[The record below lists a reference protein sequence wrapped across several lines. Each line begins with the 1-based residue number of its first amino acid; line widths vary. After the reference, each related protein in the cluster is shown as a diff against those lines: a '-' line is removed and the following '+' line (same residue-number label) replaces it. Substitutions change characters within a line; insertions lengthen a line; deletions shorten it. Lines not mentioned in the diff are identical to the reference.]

1 MIQAVI
7 LVIDATHKRLSLGVK
22 QLQPDSWETWF
33 QKHNV
38 NEPVRG
44 KVLRLTGFGAFVE
57 LAEGVEGLCHFS
69 EVPGWSG
76 RKTDAPPLTPGQEVE
91 FRIIRMNEAERKIGL
106 SMRAHAEAE
115 ERSRLDEYQK
125 RAASFASGLATSGPE
140 EYELDP
146 K

>member
-1 MIQAVI
+1 
-7 LVIDATHKRLSLGVK
+7 
-22 QLQPDSWETWF
+22 
-33 QKHNV
+33 V

-44 KVLRLTGFGAFVE
+44 KVLRLTGFGAFIE

-76 RKTDAPPLTPGQEVE
+76 RKTDAPPLTPGQEFE
-91 FRIIRMNEAERKIGL
+91 FRVIRMNELERKIGL

-125 RAASFASGLATSGPE
+125 RAATIASDLAKTDPE
-140 EYELDP
+140 QFEVGR